1 MNDDLRA
8 HLIARGEE
16 SILQDPSP
24 DSFIHLLIMEVT
36 NFEIIERGCCCFLE
50 IKLISTWNVNKKHM
64 SENTWIVYTVI
75 FFRIGIPWYSSPLN
89 SPPFFGTIFGTFFF
103 PSKHRWLMQRKF
115 FKEFS
120 VEILSYQ
127 PQTGQVSLQF
137 RCWHPSPSCGVFR
150 PFVFNRLVFSKHDDR
165 RPTSFQVHEMTF
177 PDGAAPPEAVFFSV
191 FPFAFETG
199 III

>member
-24 DSFIHLLIMEVT
+24 DSFIHLLLMKVT

-89 SPPFFGTIFGTFFF
+89 SPPFER
-103 PSKHRWLMQRKF
+103 PSL
-115 FKEFS
+115 ELLFS
-120 VEILSYQ
+120 IQASLTR
-127 PQTGQVSLQF
+127 PGFLAVSVLK
-137 RCWHPSPSCGVFR
+137 SISSCGIWSIRVQPGR
-150 PFVFNRLVFSKHDDR
+150 ILKRDDR

-177 PDGAAPPEAVFFSV
+177 PDGAAPPEAVFF
-191 FPFAFETG
+191 FPFFRSLLKQGSLYKVYPFFGGGESNNYNANLW
-199 III
+199 